1 MATTFLWQRLNGARS
16 LRQRFS
22 RCAPAFVLLAHTR
35 ACARHRCTDPVAC
48 LPQVVERRNL
58 SGVTLDYEGAVQHS
72 ANVAT
77 LAQFTETW
85 STVAKRLHAGTRRRE
100 LGFCISSSID
110 EKAGENATRYGSDYL
125 RQYGYP
131 NIYGDGYR
139 NYIPFADVFTDMS
152 TYPFGNFTGATVS
165 YLDAL
170 ITAMLKHGVNA
181 STGQLSPGIWLGE
194 CIDGISTRTPGG
206 KYGGGWARADLHN
219 FLKFLDEHS
228 VRSVDIWTSDGRN
241 KTSCPSPCP
250 STPTCQW
257 AYEELRAWKTGRH

>member
-1 MATTFLWQRLNGARS
+1 M
-16 LRQRFS
+16 
-22 RCAPAFVLLAHTR
+22 
-35 ACARHRCTDPVAC
+35 
-48 LPQVVERRNL
+48 
-58 SGVTLDYEGAVQHS
+58 TLDYEGAVQHS

-85 STVAKRLHAGTRRRE
+85 STVAKQLHAATRRRE

-110 EKAGENATRYGSDYL
+110 EKAGENATRYGS
-125 RQYGYP
+125 GYHT
-131 NIYGDGYR
+131 
-139 NYIPFADVFTDMS
+139 YIPFADVLTDMT

-165 YLDAL
+165 RLDAL
-170 ITAMLKHGVNA
+170 IAAMLKHGANA
-181 STGQLSPGIWLGE
+181 RTGQLSPGIWLGE

>member
-1 MATTFLWQRLNGARS
+1 MKRLARMQLATAVIIYGNMDIPISMAMDIATTS
-16 LRQRFS
+16 L
-22 RCAPAFVLLAHTR
+22 
-35 ACARHRCTDPVAC
+35 
-48 LPQVVERRNL
+48 LPM
-58 SGVTLDYEGAVQHS
+58 
-72 ANVAT
+72 
-77 LAQFTETW
+77 
-85 STVAKRLHAGTRRRE
+85 
-100 LGFCISSSID
+100 
-110 EKAGENATRYGSDYL
+110 
-125 RQYGYP
+125 
-131 NIYGDGYR
+131 
-139 NYIPFADVFTDMS
+139 FTDMS

-194 CIDGISTRTPGG
+194 CIDGISTRTLGG
-206 KYGGGWARADLHN
+206 KYVGGWARADLHN

-257 AYEELRAWKTGRH
+257 AYEELRARKTGRH